1 MLRKKKSMATSGTS
15 VNEWIV
21 TTTDPIVNFNG
32 YRLRCCVKEQHSI
45 EHFCSLATRDK
56 NYEGDKIQGYLKGAS
71 LTKTRLSP
79 SSGRFF
85 PSARMS
91 NLHEVPGPRR
101 RDTHKIPFSWA
112 ISNRTAEFGI
122 SFELQNTA
130 SLLGSRLEILTA

>member
-56 NYEGDKIQGYLKGAS
+56 NYKGDKI
-71 LTKTRLSP
+71 
-79 SSGRFF
+79 
-85 PSARMS
+85 
-91 NLHEVPGPRR
+91 
-101 RDTHKIPFSWA
+101 
-112 ISNRTAEFGI
+112 
-122 SFELQNTA
+122 
-130 SLLGSRLEILTA
+130 